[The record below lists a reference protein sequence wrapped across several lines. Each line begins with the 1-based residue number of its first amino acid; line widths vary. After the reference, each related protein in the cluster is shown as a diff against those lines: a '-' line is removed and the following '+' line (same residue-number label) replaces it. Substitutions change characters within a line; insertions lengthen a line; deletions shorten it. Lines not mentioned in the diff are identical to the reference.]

1 MENLSEVIPDRI
13 IDKLAAH
20 FSVDNHIETT
30 PEKDYLVTEVKFKSK
45 ILYTHRLDLE
55 PLYESFASRIDKED

>member
-1 MENLSEVIPDRI
+1 MIPDRI

-45 ILYTHRLDLE
+45 ILYTHRLNLD
-55 PLYESFASRIDKED
+55 PLYKSFKKKLSEDT

>member
-1 MENLSEVIPDRI
+1 MIPDRI

-30 PEKDYLVTEVKFKSK
+30 PERDYLITQVLFKSK
-45 ILYTHRLDLE
+45 ILYTHRLDLD
-55 PLYESFASRIDKED
+55 PLYKSFKKKLSEDS

>member
-1 MENLSEVIPDRI
+1 MIPDRI

-30 PEKDYLVTEVKFKSK
+30 PERDYLITEVKFKSK
-45 ILYTHRLDLE
+45 TLYTHRLDME
-55 PLYESFASRIDKED
+55 PLYSSFISRLDRED